1 VTGPPAAERPTGLEY
16 LRLVLLGA
24 CVGIPAAFLA
34 ALFLAAV
41 HGLEQVLWHDIPKD
55 IGVSSPPWYLVITFP
70 VVGAAICL
78 AARRL
83 LPGDGGHDPLL
94 GLNKAP
100 TPVSHVPGVV
110 LAALATLSFGAV
122 LGPEAPILAIG
133 TAVGVAITMFVKIG
147 PQGNAVISLA
157 GGFSGLSALFE
168 GPIVAGMFLVE
179 SSEGLGAALPPLL
192 VPGLVSAAVGYTIFI
207 GFGHWGGLNAPGLTV
222 PNLPTYTGT
231 HVDGLV
237 IALVVGVVTALLL
250 TYVHQLGVLVQAT
263 GLKRLGMPVLL
274 LAGGVVVGLLAE
286 FADLL
291 GANSQNVLFSGQTS
305 IPAIVTATSTK
316 IVLITVVAK
325 ALAYGVSLGCGF
337 RGGPIFPAIF
347 LGVALT
353 SLCVVWFNTSPTLA
367 IAVGAAAGMAAQTR
381 LLVTPP
387 LLAVLL
393 VGRAGLQ
400 TIPAAVLTTV
410 AAWLTLAALDS
421 RAQKRD
427 PAAPSGN

>member
-1 VTGPPAAERPTGLEY
+1 VTGPPAPERPTGLQY

-24 CVGIPAAFLA
+24 AIGIPAAFLA

-41 HGLEQVLWHDIPKD
+41 HGLEHVLWHDIPKD
-55 IGVSSPPWYLVITFP
+55 IGKSSPPWYLVIGFP
-70 VVGAAICL
+70 AVGAAICL
-78 AARRL
+78 AARKL
-83 LPGDGGHDPLL
+83 LPGDGGHDPLQ
-94 GLNKAP
+94 GLNKTP

-110 LAALATLSFGAV
+110 LAALATLGFGAV
-122 LGPEAPILAIG
+122 LGPEAPVLAIG
-133 TAVGVAITMFVKIG
+133 TSVGVLVTTFVKIG
-147 PQGNAVISLA
+147 PQGDVVLSLA
-157 GGFSGLSALFE
+157 GGFSGLSALFD

-179 SSEGLGAALPPLL
+179 SSEGLGTALPPLL
-192 VPGLVSAAVGYTIFI
+192 VPGLVSAAIGYTIFI

-222 PNLPTYTGT
+222 PNLPTYSGT

-237 IALVVGVVTALLL
+237 IALFVGVVAALLMR
-250 TYVHQLGVLVQAT
+250 YVHQVGSIVERT
-263 GLKRLGMPVLL
+263 GLKRLGMPILL

-305 IPAIVTATSTK
+305 IPSIVASTSTK
-316 IVLITVVAK
+316 VVLITLVAK
-325 ALAYGVSLGCGF
+325 ALAYAVSLGCGY

-387 LLAVLL
+387 LLALVL
-393 VGRAGLQ
+393 VGRAGLD
-400 TIPAAVLTTV
+400 TVPAAVLTTV
-410 AAWLTLAALDS
+410 VTWLTLMALDS

-427 PAAPSGN
+427 PAASSGS

>member
-41 HGLEQVLWHDIPKD
+41 HGMEQVLWHDIPKD
-55 IGVSSPPWYLVITFP
+55 IGVSSPPWYLVISFP
-70 VVGAAICL
+70 AVGAAICL
-78 AARRL
+78 AARKL
-83 LPGDGGHDPLL
+83 LPGDGGHDPLQ
-94 GLNKAP
+94 GLSKVP

-110 LAALATLSFGAV
+110 LAALATLGFGAV
-122 LGPEAPILAIG
+122 LGPEAPVLAIG
-133 TAVGVAITMFVKIG
+133 MAVGVAITMFVKIG
-147 PQGNAVISLA
+147 PQGNAVVSLA

-237 IALVVGVVTALLL
+237 IALIVGVVTALLL
-250 TYVHQLGVLVQAT
+250 TYVHQLGGLVQAT

-286 FADLL
+286 FSDLL

-316 IVLITVVAK
+316 VVLITLVAK

-387 LLAVLL
+387 LFAVLL

-410 AAWLTLAALDS
+410 AAWLTLTALDS

>member
-305 IPAIVTATSTK
+305 IPAILTATSTK